1 VGAALGRGRPPGD
14 LPVPPTRLIGRDRA
28 VADLLRLIRRQ
39 RLVTLVGPP
48 GCGKTRLVVEVARGA
63 RHGAGAARGRGSGT
77 VSFVDLAAVSAP
89 HLVPHA
95 VAAALGLPERYGVAA
110 DDLVVEALAESREP
124 RLLVLDNCEHVAGA
138 VSDLIGRVVA
148 SCPAVRAVAT
158 SRLPLDVP
166 GERVWRVPSLAA
178 EPAAELFVERARHA
192 STHGWPEDAE
202 PGTIAAICSRLDGLP
217 LAIELAAAWV
227 RVLSLGEIA
236 GRLDR
241 ALLYTSSGG
250 ARRDPR
256 HETMEA
262 TVAWS
267 YRLLAPGDR
276 VLFQRLAVFVGGFD
290 LEAAEALAGVGT
302 GAGAAAGTEAAAGPG
317 GDVLAGIV
325 RLVDQSLVVTE
336 PAPDG
341 PMRYRVLEA
350 VRQYGTACLLADGGE
365 RGDAAVRRRH
375 AEHYLSLARR
385 ADPFGLREVR
395 PKEPFSRLVAD
406 EGNVLAAVGWARAQP
421 DDLGLRLCAALGAFW
436 EFHGPLDEGRTWL
449 EEQLACGSPVGIG
462 AVDDEL
468 RMEALWCAAKLAW
481 RQGDRVGAD
490 ALVDRGLALAGTAG
504 DEWWSARLRACRA
517 LATLS
522 DGDAAQAIALCEQNV
537 ALFRARGDRA
547 SIPWSMTLLGWA
559 RYMDREVA
567 RGDEAMQEALDASR
581 AVGNH
586 TAAAQAL
593 FGLAY
598 GAFLA
603 EDTPVQREHLVT
615 ALDEMQQA
623 GGCVDVSDWLG
634 CAGSLAARE
643 GRPHAAL
650 RLIGGATAFRTQ
662 KGSRF
667 PARIAKPIEDI
678 VIEVIEALGP
688 PTSERLLAD
697 GGGMALDD
705 LVDHAL
711 RRHDDNGDRN
721 LLSRRERQVAE
732 LVGHGLT
739 NVEVAGRLA
748 ISRRTVETHV
758 EHIKQKLQM
767 SSRHQVMAWAL
778 QEFTD

>member
-1 VGAALGRGRPPGD
+1 MPA
-14 LPVPPTRLIGRDRA
+14 
-28 VADLLRLIRRQ
+28 
-39 RLVTLVGPP
+39 
-48 GCGKTRLVVEVARGA
+48 
-63 RHGAGAARGRGSGT
+63 S
-77 VSFVDLAAVSAP
+77 

-95 VAAALGLPERYGVAA
+95 VAAALGLPDRSGVAVDEVVIEGLAA
-110 DDLVVEALAESREP
+110 DPEP

-138 VSDLIGRVVA
+138 VSDLVGRVAA
-148 SCPAVRAVAT
+148 SCPAVRVAAT
-158 SRLPLDVP
+158 SRVPLDVP
-166 GERVWRVPSLAA
+166 GERAWRVPPLDA

-192 STHGWPEDAE
+192 SAHGWPDDAD
-202 PGTIAAICSRLDGLP
+202 PAVVAAICARLDGLP

-241 ALLYTSSGG
+241 ALLYISSGG

-267 YRLLAPGDR
+267 YRLLAPADR
-276 VLFQRLAVFVGGFD
+276 LLFQRLSVFVGGFD
-290 LEAAEALAGVGT
+290 LEAAEAV
-302 GAGAAAGTEAAAGPG
+302 AGADTAGDVAGDVAGDAAGAPAAPG

-325 RLVDQSLVVTE
+325 RLVDHSLVVTE

-365 RGDAAVRRRH
+365 QADAAVRRRH
-375 AEHYLSLARR
+375 AEHVLSLARR
-385 ADPFGLREVR
+385 SDPFALREVR
-395 PKEPFSRLVAD
+395 SAVPFPRLVAN

-421 DDLGLRLCAALGAFW
+421 DDVGLRLCAALGAFW
-436 EFHGPLDEGRTWL
+436 EFHGPLDDGRAWL
-449 EEQLACGSPVGIG
+449 EEQLAAGWGAGSSGTAAG
-462 AVDDEL
+462 DEL

-481 RQGDRVGAD
+481 RQGDRPGAD
-490 ALVDRGLALAGTAG
+490 ALVDRGLALAGAAG
-504 DEWWSARLRACRA
+504 DEWWAARLRACRA

-537 ALFRARGDRA
+537 AVFRARGDRA
-547 SIPWSMTLLGWA
+547 SIPWSLTLLGWA
-559 RYMDREVA
+559 RYMGRDVG
-567 RGDEAMQEALDASR
+567 RGDEVVREALRAAR

-603 EDTPVQREHLVT
+603 EDTPAQRRHLAA
-615 ALDEMQQA
+615 ALDEMRQA

-634 CAGSLAARE
+634 CAGALAARE
-643 GRPHAAL
+643 GRRHAAL
-650 RLIGGATAFRTQ
+650 RVIGGALASRTQ

-667 PARIAKPIEDI
+667 PAEIAKPIEDL
-678 VIEVIEALGP
+678 VVDVVGAVGSP
-688 PTSERLLAD
+688 VAERLLAE
-697 GGGMALDD
+697 GGRLSLDE
-705 LVDHAL
+705 LVGHAL
-711 RRHDDNGDRN
+711 GRDDGDGDGSSRARS
-721 LLSRRERQVAE
+721 LLTRREREVAE

-739 NVEVAGRLA
+739 NVEVADRLS

-767 SSRHQVMAWAL
+767 TSRHQVMAWAL
-778 QEFTD
+778 QELADRP

>member
-28 VADLLRLIRRQ
+28 VADVQRLIRRR

-48 GCGKTRLVVEVARGA
+48 GCGKTRLVVEVARA
-63 RHGAGAARGRGSGT
+63 AGHRGGPDRGRGSGT
-77 VSFVDLAAVSAP
+77 VSFVDLAAVPAP

-95 VAAALGLPERYGVAA
+95 VAAALGLPERYGVAV
-110 DDLVVEALAESREP
+110 DDLVVEALAASPEP

-138 VSDLIGRVVA
+138 VSDLAGRVMA

-166 GERVWRVPSLAA
+166 GERVWRVPSLEA

-192 STHGWPEDAE
+192 STHGWPEDAD
-202 PGTIAAICSRLDGLP
+202 PGAIAAICSRLDGLP

-276 VLFQRLAVFVGGFD
+276 LLFQRLAVFVGGFD
-290 LEAAEALAGVGT
+290 LEAAEAVAGAGAGPET
-302 GAGAAAGTEAAAGPG
+302 GAGAAAGPG
-317 GDVLAGIV
+317 DDVLAGIV
-325 RLVDQSLVVTE
+325 RLVDQSLVVTG

-350 VRQYGTACLLADGGE
+350 VRRYGTACLLADGGE
-365 RGDAAVRRRH
+365 RGDATVRRRH

-421 DDLGLRLCAALGAFW
+421 DDVGLRLCAALGAFW

-449 EEQLACGSPVGIG
+449 EELLAAGSPAGAG

-490 ALVDRGLALAGTAG
+490 TLVDRGLALAGAAG

-537 ALFRARGDRA
+537 AVFRSRGDRA

-567 RGDEAMQEALDASR
+567 PGDEAMQEALEASR

-603 EDTPVQREHLVT
+603 EDTPVQRTHLVT

-678 VIEVIEALGP
+678 VIEVIDALGS

-711 RRHDDNGDRN
+711 RRHDDNRDRN
-721 LLSRRERQVAE
+721 LLSRRERQIAE

-739 NVEVAGRLA
+739 NVEVAGRLE

-758 EHIKQKLQM
+758 EHIRQKLQM